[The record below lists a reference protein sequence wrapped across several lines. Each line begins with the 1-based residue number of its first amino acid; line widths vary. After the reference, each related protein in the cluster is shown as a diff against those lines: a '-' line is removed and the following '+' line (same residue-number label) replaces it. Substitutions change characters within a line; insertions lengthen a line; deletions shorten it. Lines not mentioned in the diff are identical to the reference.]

1 VVLREHLRP
10 ELEGLPKFRAK
21 SWGYTAYVEG
31 WGLYAESLGREMGFY
46 VDPYDHFGQLAS
58 ELLRA
63 VRLVV
68 DTGLHALGWSRE
80 RAIAYFTAESTT
92 AHHEVLTEVDRYLS
106 IPAQALSYKLGELTI
121 SRLRREATAA
131 LGERFDVRAFHDLVL
146 GAGPL
151 PLDVLEERARGW
163 IAERAG

>member
-1 VVLREHLRP
+1 M
-10 ELEGLPKFRAK
+10 
-21 SWGYTAYVEG
+21 EG